1 MFDDK
6 IMVNIED
13 YNREDNSY
21 ILKLV
26 GVLAHIM
33 CYFNDIFDR
42 SLDEDNLDS
51 TTKALVDFKK
61 AYINLFNYFF
71 YNNYDKYY
79 GDVEGFFKEFTNSY
93 DIKMCN
99 GNIEED
105 IEEVIKQ
112 SILLLDNDYIVDKV
126 DSLDTKLAIKLEIID
141 NIIYQRDLLMDDIN
155 FYFGCS
161 YPVEMIST
169 IEEKFWK
176 ELPNINIKKH
186 EKLYYGILK
195 DYFEGMLEKDKL
207 LSRILLLDSDLE
219 GIDFSDKEIEF
230 LSYKTIF
237 NIISKSVNEKD
248 FCKYMQKS
256 MNLSLRKVIKTDIEI
271 EEKVQ
276 KRML

>member
-33 CYFNDIFDR
+33 CYFNDVFGQ

-51 TTKALVDFKK
+51 TTKSLVDFKK

-79 GDVEGFFKEFTNSY
+79 GDVEGFFKEFTSSY

-99 GNIEED
+99 GSINED
-105 IEEVIKQ
+105 IKEVIKQ

-126 DSLDTKLAIKLEIID
+126 DSLDTKLAIKLEILD
-141 NIIYQRDLLMDDIN
+141 NILYQRDLLMDDIN

-176 ELPNINIKKH
+176 ELSNINIKKH
-186 EKLYYGILK
+186 ERLFFDILK
-195 DYFEGMLEKDKL
+195 DYFEGMLKKDKL

-219 GIDFSDKEIEF
+219 DIDFSDKEIEF
-230 LSYKTIF
+230 LSYKAIF
-237 NIISKSVNEKD
+237 NIISKSINEKD

-256 MNLSLRKVIKTDIEI
+256 LNLSLRKVIKTDIEI